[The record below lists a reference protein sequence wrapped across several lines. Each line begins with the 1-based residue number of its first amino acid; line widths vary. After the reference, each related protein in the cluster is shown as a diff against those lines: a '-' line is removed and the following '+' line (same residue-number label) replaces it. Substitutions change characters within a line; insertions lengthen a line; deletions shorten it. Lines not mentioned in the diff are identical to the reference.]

1 MDADLRQLRYFVAV
15 AERLSF
21 SRAAEDL
28 HIAQPSLSKQIR
40 QLERGMRVQLFRR
53 SSRHVELTGAGE
65 LLLREARALLSA
77 WTAALA
83 SVRDVAAS
91 ESQVLRVGFA
101 ASAANEMTPLILR
114 RFGERHPGWRVEM
127 SQTDWQD
134 PTAGLAGG
142 AVDVALLRLPVPL
155 DDSFG
160 VHVLLEE
167 PRCVALASTHPLA
180 GAEVIRLEQLLDE
193 PFVAPPEE
201 SGRWRDYCLAVDAR
215 GGHPVRIGA
224 VAKRPDEWL
233 IAIATGLGIA
243 FTPSAT
249 ARYYQRPDITYRPIE
264 GISSSQVGV
273 VWPCAT
279 TSEPVRGFIRACIDT
294 AREAMPEAM
303 SSSSSR

>member
-1 MDADLRQLRYFVAV
+1 MDADLRHLRYFVAV

-40 QLERGMRVQLFRR
+40 QLERNLRVQLFRR
-53 SSRHVELTGAGE
+53 SSRHVELTTAGE
-65 LLLREARALLSA
+65 LLLRDARTLLET
-77 WTAALA
+77 WTATLA
-83 SVRDVAAS
+83 AVREIDAA
-91 ESQVLRVGFA
+91 ESKVLRVGFA
-101 ASAANEMTPLILR
+101 ASAANEMTPTIVA
-114 RFGERHPGWRVEM
+114 RFTRAHPGWRVEM

-155 DDSFG
+155 DDTFDIRT
-160 VHVLLEE
+160 LLEE

-180 GAEVIRLEQLLDE
+180 PSEVISLDQVLDE

-201 SGRWRDYCLAVDAR
+201 SGAWRDYCLALDAR

-243 FTPSAT
+243 FTPLAT

-264 GISSSQVGV
+264 GISGSEVGV
-273 VWPCAT
+273 VWPRAS
-279 TSEPVRGFIRACIDT
+279 TSEPVLGFVRACIET
-294 AREAMPEAM
+294 ARQAVPAAPGP
-303 SSSSSR
+303 